1 MPVHC
6 PTCEAAV
13 EATAKFCLQCGHD
26 LLVIGP
32 ITSTGHDVRQL
43 KELIRSKTDLAMA
56 DKFDL
61 IAKIEDGA
69 NPIELGLAAASEED
83 AAISLAAE
91 SAQKSVSEGSTTDA
105 VSSAVTSAL
114 SGGITRNPAAA
125 AAAAAISHETNA
137 WSLVSGGK
145 VDLNSPAFLQA
156 MELGM
161 EASHH
166 IHDIAAGGIEALSS
180 EDLKAIPVLK
190 PPKKSFCPKCG
201 SDIHAHTMLQWRKWR
216 DHSGEVVQLQTQA
229 GMETAIIQTAG
240 HYLASI
246 DALEIQV
253 QELQAALD
261 AADPE
266 AVKTAMAAE
275 FDEEIRAEISTELEE
290 ALRDQIE
297 EEIRAELVASRTI
310 SSRAGSVSR
319 PMGTTFRPK
328 STPAPKPAKKKEEK
342 KEAKEEKKESKDE
355 KEEVKDEKEEVKDE
369 KEEVKDEK
377 EEVKEEK
384 KEPKEK
390 KSAAQ
395 MMFGG
400 GRQKVSFDGEDGDK
414 PQWFLDNAL
423 HTIYDPHGT
432 GKELKPRTILARSSD
447 GNVRVQDVIRIY
459 GEQGIDGLSEL
470 AWTSPL
476 TQYIIEAF
484 DAC

>member
-6 PTCEAAV
+6 PTCEAPV

-43 KELIRSKTDLAMA
+43 KELIRSRNDLAMA
-56 DKFDL
+56 EKFDL

-83 AAISLAAE
+83 AAIALAAE
-91 SAQKSVSEGSTTDA
+91 SAQAPRETSPNEA
-105 VSSAVTSAL
+105 VSSAVNSAL

-125 AAAAAISHETNA
+125 AAAAAISHETTA

-145 VDLNSPAFLQA
+145 VDLNSAAFLQA

-201 SDIHAHTMLQWRKWR
+201 SDIHSHTMLQWRKWR

-246 DALEIQV
+246 DALESQV

-266 AVKTAMAAE
+266 SVKEAMAAE
-275 FDEEIRAEISTELEE
+275 FDNEIRAEISAELEA

-310 SSRAGSVSR
+310 SSRAGTVGR

-328 STPAPKPAKKKEEK
+328 STPTPKPAVKKTEEK
-342 KEAKEEKKESKDE
+342 PEP
-355 KEEVKDEKEEVKDE
+355 
-369 KEEVKDEK
+369 K

-384 KEPKEK
+384 PEPKEEVKEEKPEPKQEK

-400 GRQKVSFDGEDGDK
+400 GRKKISFEGEEADK

-447 GNVRVQDVIRIY
+447 GNVRVQDVVRIY
-459 GEQGIDGLSEL
+459 GDQGVEGLSEL

-476 TQYIIEAF
+476 TQYIIEAY
-484 DAC
+484 DGC

>member
-6 PTCEAAV
+6 PTCEAPV

-32 ITSTGHDVRQL
+32 VTSTGHDVRQL
-43 KELIRSKTDLAMA
+43 KELIRSRTDLAMA
-56 DKFDL
+56 EKFDL

-69 NPIELGLAAASEED
+69 NPIELGLAAASED
-83 AAISLAAE
+83 DVAVALAAE
-91 SAQKSVSEGSTTDA
+91 SAQSPIETNPNEA
-105 VSSAVTSAL
+105 VSSAVNSAL
-114 SGGITRNPAAA
+114 IGGITRNPAAA
-125 AAAAAISHETNA
+125 AAAAAISHDTSA
-137 WSLVSGGK
+137 WSLVNSGK

-201 SDIHAHTMLQWRKWR
+201 SDIHSHTMLQWRKWR
-216 DHSGEVVQLQTQA
+216 DHSAEVVQLQTQA

-240 HYLASI
+240 HYLSTI
-246 DALEIQV
+246 ETLESQV

-261 AADPE
+261 ATDPE
-266 AVKTAMAAE
+266 SVKEAMAEE
-275 FDEEIRAEISTELEE
+275 FDNEIRAEISAELES

-310 SSRAGSVSR
+310 SSRAGTVGR

-328 STPAPKPAKKKEEK
+328 ATSAPKPAPKKKEEK
-342 KEAKEEKKESKDE
+342 PESKEEDKDEKSDSTEEGKEEKSESP
-355 KEEVKDEKEEVKDE
+355 
-369 KEEVKDEK
+369 

-384 KEPKEK
+384 PEPKQEK

-400 GRQKVSFDGEDGDK
+400 GRKKISFEGEEGDK

-447 GNVRVQDVIRIY
+447 GNVRVQDVVRIY
-459 GEQGIDGLSEL
+459 GEQGVEGLSEL

-476 TQYIIEAF
+476 TQYIIEAYES
-484 DAC
+484 C

>member
-43 KELIRSKTDLAMA
+43 KELIRSRNDLAMA
-56 DKFDL
+56 EKFDL
-61 IAKIEDGA
+61 IAKIEEGA

-83 AAISLAAE
+83 AAIALAAE
-91 SAQKSVSEGSTTDA
+91 SAQVPQETSPNDA

-125 AAAAAISHETNA
+125 AAAAAISHETSA

-145 VDLNSPAFLQA
+145 VDLNSAAFLQA

-201 SDIHAHTMLQWRKWR
+201 SDIYSHTMLQWRKWR

-246 DALEIQV
+246 DALESKV

-266 AVKTAMAAE
+266 SVKEAMAAE
-275 FDEEIRAEISTELEE
+275 FDNEIRAEISAELEA

-310 SSRAGSVSR
+310 SSRAGTVGRS
-319 PMGTTFRPK
+319 MGTTFRPK
-328 STPAPKPAKKKEEK
+328 STPSPKPAVKKTEEEPEPKEEQKEEK
-342 KEAKEEKKESKDE
+342 PEPKEEEKEEKPEP
-355 KEEVKDEKEEVKDE
+355 KEEQ
-369 KEEVKDEK
+369 
-377 EEVKEEK
+377 KEEK
-384 KEPKEK
+384 PEPKQEK

-400 GRQKVSFDGEDGDK
+400 GRKKISFEGEEADK

-447 GNVRVQDVIRIY
+447 GNVRVQDVVRIY
-459 GEQGIDGLSEL
+459 GDQGIEGLSEL

-476 TQYIIEAF
+476 TQYIIEAY
-484 DAC
+484 DGC

>member
-43 KELIRSKTDLAMA
+43 KELIRSRTDLAMA

-83 AAISLAAE
+83 AAIALAAE
-91 SAQKSVSEGSTTDA
+91 SAQQATSESPTEA

-229 GMETAIIQTAG
+229 GMETAIIQTAA

-246 DALEIQV
+246 DALESQV

-261 AADPE
+261 AADPD
-266 AVKTAMAAE
+266 AVKEAMAIE
-275 FDEEIRAEISTELEE
+275 FDNEIRAEISAELEA

-310 SSRAGSVSR
+310 SSRAGTVSR

-328 STPAPKPAKKKEEK
+328 STPAAKPAPKKKEEK
-342 KEAKEEKKESKDE
+342 PEPKEEKPEP
-355 KEEVKDEKEEVKDE
+355 KEEKTEPKEEKTE
-369 KEEVKDEK
+369 P
-377 EEVKEEK
+377 KEEK
-384 KEPKEK
+384 KEPEK

-400 GRQKVSFDGEDGDK
+400 GRQKVSFDGDEGDK

-447 GNVRVQDVIRIY
+447 GNVRVQDVVRIY

-476 TQYIIEAF
+476 TQYIIEAY

>member
-1 MPVHC
+1 MWRVYPRSMPVHC

-43 KELIRSKTDLAMA
+43 KELIRSRNDLAMA
-56 DKFDL
+56 EKFDL
-61 IAKIEDGA
+61 IAKIEEGA

-83 AAISLAAE
+83 AAIALAAE
-91 SAQKSVSEGSTTDA
+91 STQVTRETSPNDA
-105 VSSAVTSAL
+105 VSSAVNSAL
-114 SGGITRNPAAA
+114 TGGITRNPAAA
-125 AAAAAISHETNA
+125 AAAAAISHETSA

-145 VDLNSPAFLQA
+145 VDLNSAAFLQA

-201 SDIHAHTMLQWRKWR
+201 SDIHSHTMLQWRKWR

-246 DALEIQV
+246 DALESQV

-266 AVKTAMAAE
+266 SVKEAMAAE
-275 FDEEIRAEISTELEE
+275 FDNEIRAEISAELEA
-290 ALRDQIE
+290 ALREQIE
-297 EEIRAELVASRTI
+297 EEIRAELVSSRTI
-310 SSRAGSVSR
+310 SSRAGTVGRS
-319 PMGTTFRPK
+319 MGTTFRPK
-328 STPAPKPAKKKEEK
+328 STPSPKPTAKKTEQKPETQEEVEEEKSETKEVDKEE
-342 KEAKEEKKESKDE
+342 EP
-355 KEEVKDEKEEVKDE
+355 
-369 KEEVKDEK
+369 
-377 EEVKEEK
+377 
-384 KEPKEK
+384 EPKQEK

-400 GRQKVSFDGEDGDK
+400 GRKKISFEGEEADK

-447 GNVRVQDVIRIY
+447 GNVRVQDVVRIY
-459 GEQGIDGLSEL
+459 GEKGIQGLSEL

-476 TQYIIEAF
+476 TQYIIEAY
-484 DAC
+484 DSC

>member
-6 PTCEAAV
+6 PTCEAPV

-43 KELIRSKTDLAMA
+43 KELIRSRNDLAMA
-56 DKFDL
+56 EKFDL

-83 AAISLAAE
+83 AAIALAAE
-91 SAQKSVSEGSTTDA
+91 SAQAPRETSPNEA
-105 VSSAVTSAL
+105 VSSAVNSAL

-125 AAAAAISHETNA
+125 AAAAAISHETTA

-145 VDLNSPAFLQA
+145 VDLNSAAFLQA

-201 SDIHAHTMLQWRKWR
+201 SDIHSHTMLQWRKWR

-229 GMETAIIQTAG
+229 GMETAIIQTAA
-240 HYLASI
+240 HFMTSI
-246 DALEIQV
+246 QALETQV
-253 QELQAALD
+253 GELQAALD
-261 AADPE
+261 AADPD
-266 AVKTAMAAE
+266 AVKEAMAEE
-275 FDEEIRAEISTELEE
+275 FDEEMRAEISAELEA
-290 ALRDQIE
+290 ALREQIE
-297 EEIRAELVASRTI
+297 EEVRAELATSRTI
-310 SSRAGSVSR
+310 SSRAGTVSR
-319 PMGTTFRPK
+319 PRGTSFKPK
-328 STPAPKPAKKKEEK
+328 TMKETKPAPKPKPKKEEV
-342 KEAKEEKKESKDE
+342 EEEGEDVSESEEKPKE
-355 KEEVKDEKEEVKDE
+355 
-369 KEEVKDEK
+369 
-377 EEVKEEK
+377 
-384 KEPKEK
+384 EK
-390 KSAAQ
+390 KSAAA

-400 GRQKVSFDGEDGDK
+400 ARKKVTFEGEEGDK
-414 PQWFLDNAL
+414 AQWFLDNGL
-423 HTIYDPHGT
+423 QTIYDPHGT

-447 GNVRVQDVIRIY
+447 GNVRVQDVVRIY
-459 GEQGIDGLSEL
+459 ADQGVDGLSEL

-484 DAC
+484 DSC

>member
-43 KELIRSKTDLAMA
+43 KELIRSRNDLAMA
-56 DKFDL
+56 EKFDL

-83 AAISLAAE
+83 AAIALAAE
-91 SAQKSVSEGSTTDA
+91 SAQSSNDESPSQA
-105 VSSAVTSAL
+105 VSTAVNSAL

-125 AAAAAISHETNA
+125 AAAAAISHDTTA

-161 EASHH
+161 NASHH

-180 EDLKAIPVLK
+180 EDLKSIPVLK

-229 GMETAIIQTAG
+229 GMETAIIQTAA

-246 DALEIQV
+246 DALELQV

-266 AVKTAMAAE
+266 AVKEAMAAE
-275 FDEEIRAEISTELEE
+275 FDNEIRAELSSELEL

-297 EEIRAELVASRTI
+297 EEIRAELVASRSI
-310 SSRAGSVSR
+310 SSRAGTVSR
-319 PMGTTFRPK
+319 PMGASFRPK
-328 STPAPKPAKKKEEK
+328 SNPAPKPAPKKKEEK
-342 KEAKEEKKESKDE
+342 PEPKEEKPEP
-355 KEEVKDEKEEVKDE
+355 
-369 KEEVKDEK
+369 
-377 EEVKEEK
+377 KEEK
-384 KEPKEK
+384 PEPKEEKPEPKEEKPEPKEEKTEPKEEK

-400 GRQKVSFDGEDGDK
+400 GRKKVTFEGDEGDK

-447 GNVRVQDVIRIY
+447 GNVRVQDVVRIY

>member
-43 KELIRSKTDLAMA
+43 KELIRSRNDLAMSE
-56 DKFDL
+56 KFDL
-61 IAKIEDGA
+61 ISKIEEGA

-83 AAISLAAE
+83 AAIALAAE
-91 SAQKSVSEGSTTDA
+91 SAQAPRETSPNDA

-125 AAAAAISHETNA
+125 AAVAAISHETSA

-145 VDLNSPAFLQA
+145 VDLNSAAFLQA

-201 SDIHAHTMLQWRKWR
+201 SDIHSHTMLQWRKWR

-246 DALEIQV
+246 DALESQV

-266 AVKTAMAAE
+266 SVKEAMAAE
-275 FDEEIRAEISTELEE
+275 FDDEIRAKISAELEA

-310 SSRAGSVSR
+310 SSRAGTVGR

-328 STPAPKPAKKKEEK
+328 STPSPKPAVKKTEQKPEPKVEDEVEEPEPKVEDEEK
-342 KEAKEEKKESKDE
+342 KS
-355 KEEVKDEKEEVKDE
+355 
-369 KEEVKDEK
+369 
-377 EEVKEEK
+377 
-384 KEPKEK
+384 EPEQEK

-400 GRQKVSFDGEDGDK
+400 GRKKISFEGEEADK

-447 GNVRVQDVIRIY
+447 GNVRVQDVVRIY
-459 GEQGIDGLSEL
+459 GDQGVEGLSEL

-476 TQYIIEAF
+476 TQYIIEAY
-484 DAC
+484 DGC

>member
-32 ITSTGHDVRQL
+32 VTSTGHDVRQL
-43 KELIRSKTDLAMA
+43 KELIRSRNDLAMA
-56 DKFDL
+56 EKFDL
-61 IAKIEDGA
+61 IAKIEEGA

-83 AAISLAAE
+83 AAIALAAE
-91 SAQKSVSEGSTTDA
+91 SAQVPRETSPNDA
-105 VSSAVTSAL
+105 VSSAVSSAL

-125 AAAAAISHETNA
+125 AAAAAISHETSA
-137 WSLVSGGK
+137 WSLVSGGR
-145 VDLNSPAFLQA
+145 VDLNSAAFLQA

-201 SDIHAHTMLQWRKWR
+201 SDIHSHTMLQWRKWR

-246 DALEIQV
+246 DALESQV

-266 AVKTAMAAE
+266 SVKEAMAAE
-275 FDEEIRAEISTELEE
+275 FDNEIRAEISAELEA

-297 EEIRAELVASRTI
+297 DEIRAELVASRTI
-310 SSRAGSVSR
+310 SSRAGTVGR
-319 PMGTTFRPK
+319 PMGTSFRPK
-328 STPAPKPAKKKEEK
+328 STPAPKPVAKQKEETPEP
-342 KEAKEEKKESKDE
+342 KEDVEEEKPEPQ
-355 KEEVKDEKEEVKDE
+355 EEVKPEKP
-369 KEEVKDEK
+369 
-377 EEVKEEK
+377 
-384 KEPKEK
+384 EPKQEK

-400 GRQKVSFDGEDGDK
+400 GRKKISFDGEDADK

-447 GNVRVQDVIRIY
+447 GNVRVQDVVRIY
-459 GEQGIDGLSEL
+459 GEQGVEGLSEL

-476 TQYIIEAF
+476 TQYIIEAY
-484 DAC
+484 DSC